1 MVGAAHDLVGDGLA
15 LRDPGDLF
23 HDVVQRLEVLD
34 VQIGDDVDA
43 GFEHLLDVLPA
54 LLVPAPRHVGVRQL
68 IDERQGGPAREDRVE
83 VHLLEDSVP
92 ILQGRAGNDLE
103 VSDLVGRPSAPMR
116 LDEAD
121 DDILAAREAPAA
133 LVQHR
138 VRLADAGR
146 SAEVDT
152 QRTAAHAALR

>member
-1 MVGAAHDLVGDGLA
+1 
-15 LRDPGDLF
+15 
-23 HDVVQRLEVLD
+23 
-34 VQIGDDVDA
+34 
-43 GFEHLLDVLPA
+43 
-54 LLVPAPRHVGVRQL
+54 
-68 IDERQGGPAREDRVE
+68 
-83 VHLLEDSVP
+83 
-92 ILQGRAGNDLE
+92 
-103 VSDLVGRPSAPMR
+103 MR

-146 SAEVDT
+146 GAEVDT